1 MKNEARGTLLETE
14 RLRLRW
20 MAPEDED
27 NILQI
32 VSDPVAMQHYP
43 QVYDRNDVQ
52 QLWMAK
58 NVMRYERDGHGFF
71 MCEIKPVGAHGHA
84 PAGEFVGMCGQLI
97 QEIDGVNEFEVG
109 YLFVREHWGHGYAT
123 EAARALR
130 DHGFRTY
137 PVPHIISIIAPANT
151 PSIAVARRNGMTLW
165 KEAMFK
171 DILHH
176 IYRITRDEWK
186 SVNLSS

>member
-1 MKNEARGTLLETE
+1 MR
-14 RLRLRW
+14 
-20 MAPEDED
+20 PEDED
-27 NILQI
+27 NILKI
-32 VSDPVAMQHYP
+32 VSDPVAMRHYP

-58 NVMRYERDGHGFF
+58 NLMRYERDGHGFF
-71 MCEIKPVGAHGHA
+71 MCERKET
-84 PAGEFVGMCGQLI
+84 GEFLGMCGQLI

-109 YLFVREHWGHGYAT
+109 YLFVRAQWGHGYAT

-137 PVPHIISIIAPANT
+137 PVSHIISIIAPANA
-151 PSIAVARRNGMTLW
+151 PSIAVACRNGMTLW

-171 DILHH
+171 DILHN
-176 IYRITRDEWK
+176 IYRITRDEWE
-186 SVNLSS
+186 SIRLSS